1 MLHERIC
8 HWGRGAPRYV
18 CKTPLETA
26 MALNRAAQRE
36 GIHARVFVNHM
47 ADWCDDEAPAGVR
60 EEMWEVIRQTPNLDW
75 LMLTKR
81 EKNILKYLPKDWGT
95 TGYKNVWLGV
105 SVENHKHGFPRVD
118 ILRTIPAVIRFLSI
132 EPLLEDVSDINLTGI
147 HWIIVGG
154 ESGSKAR
161 PFELNWARNLK
172 TVARR
177 YKSKFFMKQLG
188 QTPVDGGALVQ
199 ILHKQEDGKRD
210 LHGKALANLPTDLQV
225 QEVPTV
231 KRLPIY
237 QEALNKHPHQLGRN

>member
-1 MLHERIC
+1 MTL
-8 HWGRGAPRYV
+8 GVLDFNV
-18 CKTPLETA
+18 CF
-26 MALNRAAQRE
+26 
-36 GIHARVFVNHM
+36 RVHK
-47 ADWCDDEAPAGVR
+47 ASPST
-60 EEMWEVIRQTPNLDW
+60 VIRDTPNLDW

-81 EKNILKYLPKDWGT
+81 ASRIERYLPKDWGN
-95 TGYKNVWLGV
+95 GYANVWLGV
-105 SVENHKHGFPRVD
+105 TAENRQNGYPRVG

-154 ESGSKAR
+154 ESGSRAR
-161 PFELNWARNLK
+161 PFDIEWARNLK

-188 QTPVDGGALVQ
+188 QHPVDGGVLVQ
-199 ILHKQEDGKRD
+199 LTHKQADGKRD

-225 QEVPTV
+225 QEVPIV

-237 QEALNKHPHQLGRN
+237 QEALNKHPHQVGRN